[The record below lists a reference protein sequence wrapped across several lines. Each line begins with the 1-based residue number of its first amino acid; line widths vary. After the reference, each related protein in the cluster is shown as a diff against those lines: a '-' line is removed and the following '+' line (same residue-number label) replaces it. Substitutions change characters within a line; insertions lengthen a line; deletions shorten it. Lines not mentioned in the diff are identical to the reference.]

1 MSKKNST
8 PAVPA
13 TVNSTVVTAYQAI
26 SAETADLNQ
35 AGLDLIVLLDCEM
48 SAGRLTGREL
58 RASIE
63 QVGVN
68 PLVAIKFSHAEI
80 IPTAREIIAKVTDK
94 ENLIV
99 SKVLS
104 LATRVKRAGI
114 EITEESTWADLNDN
128 TPTIKEISDSKKENQ
143 EEEPAVEVALP
154 ELDALLLEFVANLKK
169 VTKKNLQGMQFGDIA
184 TPALEELKVIMGQLT
199 KNKKASMKK

>member
-1 MSKKNST
+1 MAKKNST
-8 PAVPA
+8 PATPA
-13 TVNSTVVTAYQAI
+13 SVNSTVVTAYQAI

-48 SAGRLTGREL
+48 SAGRLSGREL

-68 PLVAIKFSHAEI
+68 PLVAIKYTHAEI

-94 ENLIV
+94 ESLIV

-104 LATRVKRAGI
+104 LATRVKRAGV
-114 EITEESTWADLNDN
+114 EIAESTYADLDDN
-128 TPTIKEISDSKKENQ
+128 TPTIKEIAESKKSDK
-143 EEEPAVEVALP
+143 EEESAVEIALP

-184 TPALEELKVIMGQLT
+184 TPALEELKVIMGQLA
-199 KNKKASMKK
+199 KNKKATMKK

>member
-1 MSKKNST
+1 MSKKNAT
-8 PAVPA
+8 LEVPA

-26 SAETADLNQ
+26 SKDTEDLNQ

-63 QVGVN
+63 QVGIN

-94 ENLIV
+94 ESLIV

-104 LATRVKRAGI
+104 LATRVKRAGV
-114 EITEESTWADLNDN
+114 ELTESTYADLDEN
-128 TPTIKEISDSKKENQ
+128 TPTIKEIAESKKENK
-143 EEEPAVEVALP
+143 EEEGAAVEVALP

-169 VTKKNLQGMQFGDIA
+169 VTKKNLQGMEFGDIA
-184 TPALEELKVIMGQLT
+184 TPALEELKVIMGQLA
-199 KNKKASMKK
+199 KNKKASIKK

>member
-8 PAVPA
+8 PATPA

-48 SAGRLTGREL
+48 SANRLTGREL

-68 PLVAIKFSHAEI
+68 PLVAIKYSHAEI

-94 ENLIV
+94 ESLIV

-104 LATRVKRAGI
+104 LATRIKRSGV
-114 EITEESTWADLNDN
+114 EIAESTYADLDEK
-128 TPTIKEISDSKKENQ
+128 TPTIKEIAESKKENK
-143 EEEPAVEVALP
+143 EEEGAGVEIALP

-169 VTKKNLQGMQFGDIA
+169 ATKKNLQGMQFGDIA
-184 TPALEELKVIMGQLT
+184 TPALEELKVIMGQLA
-199 KNKKASMKK
+199 KNKKATMKK